1 MVGEWIGCGNGFAVS
16 GTAHVITN
24 HSVAPREEGKLV
36 IPHVSV
42 QQAAVQEHQSRAAP
56 RRLISNSDPRD
67 LDASYGFNVPVH
79 TRPSSPCF
87 ALPWRRLWWDE
98 LLLIL
103 NLALPMR
110 DPRGS
115 LLIDTTRL
123 LTFTS
128 MSSPP
133 LNPTFS
139 GCTARKTLGR
149 ESLILNNLAFS
160 ASCRLGAGHSR
171 PNRDAFRRQW
181 VCGKWHS
188 FRAQNLHAISLE
200 VR

>member
-1 MVGEWIGCGNGFAVS
+1 MDRLWERFRCLRNCACHNESLGSASRRRQTGHPTCVCPAS
-16 GTAHVITN
+16 RRAGT
-24 HSVAPREEGKLV
+24 SEPGRAPPSHKQFG
-36 IPHVSV
+36 
-42 QQAAVQEHQSRAAP
+42 
-56 RRLISNSDPRD
+56 PRD